1 MFRRIATRFFPARFL
16 TALGAAV
23 IAFAALISAAEA
35 GPH

>member
-1 MFRRIATRFFPARFL
+1 VFRRIAARSIPARFV

-23 IAFAALISAAEA
+23 IAFAALISAAVA